1 MSSALEDV
9 YGGVGGGDDDC
20 DGGDDEWGVGKT
32 WSQEENPDRGHS
44 AITTIRNWHW
54 TELMRRRSESAK

>member
-9 YGGVGGGDDDC
+9 YGGVGGGGDDDC

-44 AITTIRNWHW
+44 DRAVPLPPSAIGI
-54 TELMRRRSESAK
+54 ELN